1 MTATSLKEKTEITQ
15 SLEPMNSKELDLK
28 MLWISCDILPV
39 VVFYKILE
47 TKNLRLLIHPGGD
60 EEKAKTISLKA
71 LSEVWVNIIDEYWQK
86 TDEAKYNSNIR
97 KSVNLSKMEN
107 EYIGLR
113 AGVALYDIGDP
124 RGMEHIKYFGI
135 KTIEKAKNKVLV
147 LKTKIALK
155 NAELESKRVQDAKYN
170 IYKDYA
176 SLIQIIK
183 MPELNNI
190 VVSEWIE
197 YSKLAKQM
205 QKPQQNGRN

>member
-15 SLEPMNSKELDLK
+15 SLESMNSKELNLK
-28 MLWISCDILPV
+28 MLWTSCDTLPV

-47 TKNLRLLIHPGGD
+47 TKNLRLLVKEQG
-60 EEKAKTISLKA
+60 EQEAKKKPLKSLN
-71 LSEVWVNIIDEYWQK
+71 EVWVNIIDEYWQK

-155 NAELESKRVQDAKYN
+155 NAELESKQIAETKYN
-170 IYKDYA
+170 IYQDYVNL
-176 SLIQIIK
+176 SQVIK
-183 MPELNNI
+183 VGELDKI
-190 VVSEWIE
+190 VVSHWIE
-197 YSKLAKQM
+197 LNKLAKKM
-205 QKPQQNGRN
+205 QKTK